1 MESMESCV
9 RTKLGQLGYHVHTK
23 PYEYIEE
30 ANRWYRNEL
39 IDDFHK
45 RTAVTGE
52 LYEIDRMNFAK
63 RGCADDANLCEI
75 IDINVGDDVQNEFI
89 HAVLK
94 ITDLI
99 QCIASSWKEC
109 QQQEQLRLM
118 CDWIMQPI

>member
-75 IDINVGDDVQNEFI
+75 IDINVGEDAQNEFV
-89 HAVLK
+89 HAVLENNRFD
-94 ITDLI
+94 TMYRR
-99 QCIASSWKEC
+99 Q
-109 QQQEQLRLM
+109 
-118 CDWIMQPI
+118 

>member
-9 RTKLGQLGYHVHTK
+9 RTKLGQLGYHIHTK

-52 LYEIDRMNFAK
+52 LYEIDRMNLRKQWAVRMMQTFV
-63 RGCADDANLCEI
+63 RLLISMSVRMRRMNLYM
-75 IDINVGDDVQNEFI
+75 
-89 HAVLK
+89 LYWK
-94 ITDLI
+94 ITGSI
-99 QCIASSWKEC
+99 QCTAGS
-109 QQQEQLRLM
+109 
-118 CDWIMQPI
+118 

>member
-9 RTKLGQLGYHVHTK
+9 KTKLERLGYQVHTK

-39 IDDFHK
+39 IDNFHK
-45 RTAVTGE
+45 RTSVTGG

-75 IDINVGDDVQNEFI
+75 IDINVGEDAQNEFV
-89 HAVLK
+89 HAVLEK
-94 ITDLI
+94 IGR
-99 QCIASSWKEC
+99 AHV
-109 QQQEQLRLM
+109 
-118 CDWIMQPI
+118 